1 MGLRE
6 EKKARQRREIMDQAV
21 ALFRKRGYDQ
31 TRVQDIIGRLRI
43 SEATFFNYFPTKDAI
58 LQEFALGQ
66 VEQFIG
72 LLKHEI
78 GVRGRSVP
86 DRLRELMRAIAQIGS
101 RDRKFMAVVT
111 TRSNLFSA
119 TGEIRNREFKMYEL
133 LAELFAEGQV
143 RGEIRDDVE
152 PMQLAEILTGIYT
165 HTGNN
170 WLIGWWRGSR
180 EMLEPRLLWAL
191 DVFLAGSVVHGP
203 IPGPAAQNLKPR
215 VGRGRKRHGN

>member
-31 TRVQDIIGRLRI
+31 TRVQDIIARLRI

-58 LQEFALGQ
+58 LQEFALDQ
-66 VEQFIG
+66 VEQFIA
-72 LLKHEI
+72 LLKHEM

-86 DRLRELMRAIAQIGS
+86 DRLRELMRVIAQVGS
-101 RDRKFMAVVT
+101 QDRKFMAVVT

-133 LAELFAEGQV
+133 LAELFAEGQA

-165 HTGNN
+165 LTGNN
-170 WLIGWWRGSR
+170 WLIGWWNGSS
-180 EMLEPRLLWAL
+180 EMLEQRLLRAL
-191 DVFLAGSVVHGP
+191 DVFLAGSGARSL
-203 IPGPAAQNLKPR
+203 IPEPPR
-215 VGRGRKRHGN
+215 RPHQASRRRAGRRRKT